1 MGTREYSRSLRV
13 ADQLQRELADLI
25 SRSIDDPRVGLVT
38 VSGVD
43 LSPDMKNAKVLL
55 TPSVDTDMKE
65 TIQALARASGYLRT
79 QLGRRLRLRYL
90 PRLMFVHDRTLEN
103 ALHIDALIDSAAV
116 ADDGAS
122 EDR

>member
-65 TIQALARASGYLRT
+65 SIQALARASGYLRT